1 MKNMRII
8 YDIGDIDANLVSAA
22 EESRRTSKRGYKIVL
37 TVAACAGLFLAAIL
51 IGKMLFKSNRAYA
64 ESYSY
69 EPYDKRLNAAS
80 DVTKEFS
87 KNIEKSDKM
96 VTHMFQR
103 LPYTGK
109 YPAGQSIGKYTVDL
123 ISADG
128 FPDYYAGKYINVDG
142 KLIIPIKEIYYT
154 EKFRECDWYEEL
166 VELLGSEDFGC
177 RPVKYNYT
185 ELMNGMSDIIWGS
198 LGQTIKDL
206 GVEVSGVLL
215 DDYRNGIIIRVRT
228 EEDALKIQPM
238 LPGDMYRIEV
248 FNEEMWS

>member
-109 YPAGQSIGKYTVDL
+109 YPAGQSTGRFSGL
-123 ISADG
+123 LCG
-128 FPDYYAGKYINVDG
+128 
-142 KLIIPIKEIYYT
+142 EIYQRG
-154 EKFRECDWYEEL
+154 RETDNP
-166 VELLGSEDFGC
+166 D
-177 RPVKYNYT
+177 
-185 ELMNGMSDIIWGS
+185 
-198 LGQTIKDL
+198 
-206 GVEVSGVLL
+206 
-215 DDYRNGIIIRVRT
+215 
-228 EEDALKIQPM
+228 
-238 LPGDMYRIEV
+238 
-248 FNEEMWS
+248 